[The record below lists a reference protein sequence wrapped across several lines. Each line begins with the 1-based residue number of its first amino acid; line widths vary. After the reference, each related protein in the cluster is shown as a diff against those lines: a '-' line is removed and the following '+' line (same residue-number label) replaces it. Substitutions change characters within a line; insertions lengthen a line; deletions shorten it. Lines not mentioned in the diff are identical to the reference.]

1 MNKRALWWLAKVL
14 EGAGLLVVL
23 VGVFISISEGLE
35 DQGLKSMATEFQG
48 LALGGGLFLLGVMI
62 ERGIGSR

>member
-1 MNKRALWWLAKVL
+1 MNKRVLWWVAKVL

-23 VGVFISISEGLE
+23 IGLFISISEGLE

-48 LALGGGLFLLGVMI
+48 LALGGGLFMLGVLI
-62 ERGIGSR
+62 ERSIASR

>member
-1 MNKRALWWLAKVL
+1 MSKRVMWWVAKVL

-23 VGVFISISEGLE
+23 IGLFISISEGLE

-48 LALGGGLFLLGVMI
+48 LALGGGLFLLGVLI
-62 ERGIGSR
+62 ERSIGSR

>member
-1 MNKRALWWLAKVL
+1 MGKRVLWWVAKVL

-23 VGVFISISEGLE
+23 IGLFISISEGLE

-48 LALGGGLFLLGVMI
+48 LALGGLLFAAGVLI

>member
-1 MNKRALWWLAKVL
+1 MDKRVLWWVAKVL

-23 VGVFISISEGLE
+23 IGLFISISEGLE

-48 LALGGGLFLLGVMI
+48 LALGGGLFLVGVLI
-62 ERGIGSR
+62 ERSIGSR

>member
-1 MNKRALWWLAKVL
+1 MNKRVAWWLAKVL

-23 VGVFISISEGLE
+23 IGLFISISEGLE

-48 LALGGGLFLLGVMI
+48 LALGGGLFALGVVI
-62 ERGIGSR
+62 ERSIGSR